1 MQQNT
6 HKLISVII
14 PIFNEYEG
22 IPFLVESL
30 NEFFREH
37 RNLNAEVIF
46 VNDGSR
52 DHSVERLVS
61 MDHKSYKAKVISF
74 SRNFGSH
81 AALRAGISHASGDFI
96 CFNYADLQDPL
107 DLIVR
112 MKELMEQENDIVW
125 AQRESTKVPWGEKM
139 FSKFYASLMKKFAFK
154 NFPEKGFDIVMF
166 NKKVAAEVNKNV
178 EANSSIFLQIL
189 GMGFRQTNITYK
201 KRERKT
207 GVSKWTLSK
216 KIKLFIDSFV
226 AFSYAPIRFVT
237 IVGILFFFIGCLWA
251 VYIIVRKLVFDD
263 LAAGWPAMLSIL
275 MIGFGITN
283 ISLGIIAEY
292 LWRTLDASR
301 KRQVFI
307 IDEIRDLNRTDEISM
322 VNKIDQLKEVT
333 QS

>member
-1 MQQNT
+1 MQENT
-6 HKLISVII
+6 NKLVTVII

-22 IPFLVESL
+22 IPFLVDSL
-30 NEFFREH
+30 NEFFRQNNSLH
-37 RNLNAEVIF
+37 AEVIF

-52 DHSVERLVS
+52 DNSVERLVS
-61 MDHKSYKAKVISF
+61 MKHETYKARVISF

-81 AALRAGISHASGDFI
+81 AALRAGISHASGDYI

-107 DLIVR
+107 ELIIR
-112 MKELMEQENDIVW
+112 MKELMDQGNDIVW

-139 FSKFYASLMKKFAFK
+139 FSKFYARLMQKFAFK

-166 NKKVAAEVNKNV
+166 NRKVAAEVNKNV

-201 KRERKT
+201 KRERQT

-237 IVGILFFFIGCLWA
+237 IVGIAFFFIGCLWA
-251 VYIIVRKLVFDD
+251 LYIIVRKIVFDD
-263 LAAGWPAMLSIL
+263 LAAGWPAMMSIL

-307 IDEIRDLNRTDEISM
+307 IDDIKELN
-322 VNKIDQLKEVT
+322 K
-333 QS
+333 